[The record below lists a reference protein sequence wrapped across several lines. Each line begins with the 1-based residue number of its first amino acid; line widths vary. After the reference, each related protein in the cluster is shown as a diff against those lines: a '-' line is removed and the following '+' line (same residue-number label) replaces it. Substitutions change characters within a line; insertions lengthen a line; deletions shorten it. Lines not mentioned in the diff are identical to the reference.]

1 MVPCLPLGSLSED
14 ENKFTIKLRLN
25 LCGKFQGPPAN
36 GVNLDRFLMANWAIY
51 VCMYVFIKNS

>member
-36 GVNLDRFLMANWAIY
+36 GVNLDRFLIANTNNTSIQTR
-51 VCMYVFIKNS
+51 